1 MYYQIFKEQTSISFK
16 TGDIPSE
23 FRNKELIA
31 DISQNVRLMLVL
43 PSPVDLTENVYLLL
57 LIRVHD
63 AWIDM
68 YTKKNNRKSSTSQV

>member
-1 MYYQIFKEQTSISFK
+1 MYYQIFKEQISISFK

-23 FRNKELIA
+23 FRNKEFIA
-31 DISQNVRLMLVL
+31 DISQNVRSL
-43 PSPVDLTENVYLLL
+43 VDLTENVYLHL
-57 LIRVHD
+57 LIRIHD